1 MLDCKPIKMSV
12 VFVGPFGVAPYTS
25 PVLMLDTLLPEIKS
39 ACAGKH
45 TDDVVADAATCKAA
59 FSVRCGAYAVQ
70 ASPDRL
76 VVEANEISEESIST
90 LSRIP
95 ERLAAFSPW
104 AMAMGVGFNVFYDI
118 PPGVNLKGDMFP
130 LMWDGVGKCVGHKRV
145 VKMEDN
151 TTVGVEVFIGNNG
164 KVSVNFN
171 FDYRLALPSQKE
183 PPLLVA
189 KTWCA
194 KNSFDA
200 HVKLAESI
208 MKDITNTQRDG
219 Q

>member
-1 MLDCKPIKMSV
+1 MLNCKPIKMSV

-25 PVLMLDTLLPEIKS
+25 PIWMLDTLLPEIKS

-45 TDDVVADAATCKAA
+45 TDDVVADAATGKVA

-76 VVEANEISEESIST
+76 VVETNEVSEESILI

-104 AMAMGVGFNVFYDI
+104 AMAMGIGFNVFYDI
-118 PPGVNLKGDMFP
+118 PLGVNLKGDIFP
-130 LMWDGVGKCVGHKRV
+130 LIWDGVGNCVSHKRV
-145 VKMEDN
+145 VKLEDN
-151 TTVGVEVFIGNNG
+151 TTVGVEVFIGNGG
-164 KVSVNFN
+164 KMSINFN

-194 KNSFDA
+194 KNMFGA
-200 HVKLAESI
+200 RVKQAESI
-208 MKDITNTQRDG
+208 MKGITNT
-219 Q
+219 